1 MDTPESNSGTE
12 VVPYMPWHFTQAE
25 RATLS
30 APSMPDVVKRV
41 IARRKIGTYE
51 AELETAAMKKVVT
64 HMEVAVKATNLA
76 VALEEQEGRLMDV
89 ARLEEELGAER
100 ARRMD
105 AERDNRDLQVII
117 AGLRNDVARVTAA
130 NAMAVSS

>member
-1 MDTPESNSGTE
+1 M
-12 VVPYMPWHFTQAE
+12 
-25 RATLS
+25 S